1 MMLRML
7 IVGAG
12 RGGLL
17 IAQALGR
24 QKEVQVVG
32 MVDIIPD
39 APGLEYARSHQ
50 IPTNHDY
57 LPFLA
62 QPLDF
67 IIESTG
73 KKEVFL
79 DLAMKKAPDVS
90 LIAGD
95 VAKVVLNLILQQGR
109 LTGELRRSRQ
119 GLEMLLNAAYDGI
132 VAVDRHGRITLFN
145 AAAERMTGSDA
156 KSAIG
161 KPVQEVIP
169 GTRLHLV
176 LETGQPE
183 LHQVQS
189 LGNIEI
195 IANRVPVLDKDHR
208 PIAAISVF
216 RDVTEVRE
224 LNSEVAKLKET
235 QTLLEAVISSTQDAI
250 SVVDAHGRGMMI
262 NPAYTRLTGLSE
274 KEVLGFPAE
283 VDIAE
288 GESMH
293 MLVLETRKAVRNA
306 KMKVGSKKREV
317 IVNVAPILVGDELKG
332 SVAVIHDESELMA
345 LAQELES
352 AQKRLRKLEAK
363 YTFEDIIGQSSAM
376 IAALDTAKQAAATNA
391 TVLLRGESGS
401 GKELFAHAIHNA
413 SERCYNQFIRVN
425 CAAIS
430 DSLLESELFGYEE
443 GAFTGARKGGKKGL
457 FEEAMHGTI
466 FLDEIAELSPG
477 TQAKL
482 LRVLQEKE
490 IVRVGGTQ
498 SISVDVRVIAATHVN
513 LEWAINEKKFRED
526 LYYRLNM
533 LPIVIPPL
541 RYRREDIEPLV
552 DMFIEKYNHDYR
564 RNVLGVTT
572 AGMHR
577 LHDYHWPGNVRE
589 LENVIGRAMI
599 KLNYLDS
606 MIDTQHIEVYGENL
620 TTNVVPARTAMSG
633 KKLTEVINDAEKA
646 AILQALEECRGNR
659 TEAAQQL
666 GVSLRSFYY
675 KMSRLGIS

>member
-1 MMLRML
+1 MLRML

-32 MVDIIPD
+32 MVDINPD
-39 APGLEYARSHQ
+39 APGLEYARDQH
-50 IPTNHDY
+50 IPTSHDY

-62 QPLDF
+62 EPLDF

-73 KKEVFL
+73 KREVFL
-79 DLAMKKAPDVS
+79 DLAMKKSPDVS
-90 LIAGD
+90 LIAGN

-109 LTGELRRSRQ
+109 LAGELRRSRQ
-119 GLEMLLNAAYDGI
+119 ELEMLLNAAYDGI

-145 AAAERMTGSDA
+145 AAAERMTGADA
-156 KSAIG
+156 KQAIG
-161 KPVQEVIP
+161 KHVQEVIP
-169 GTRLHLV
+169 DTRLHMV
-176 LETGQPE
+176 LKSGQPE
-183 LHQVQS
+183 LHRVQS
-189 LGNIEI
+189 LGDIEI
-195 IANRVPVLDKDHR
+195 IANRVPVLDKDQR
-208 PIAAISVF
+208 AIAAISVF

-235 QTLLEAVISSTQDAI
+235 QTLLQAVISSTQDAI
-250 SVVDAHGRGMMI
+250 SVVDGDGRGMMI
-262 NPAYTRLTGLSE
+262 NPAYTRLTGLTD

-293 MLVLETRKAVRNA
+293 MRVLETRKAVRNV
-306 KMKVGSKKREV
+306 KMKVGSRRREV

-345 LAQELES
+345 LAQELET
-352 AQKRLRKLEAK
+352 AQKRIRKLEAK

-376 IAALDTAKQAAATNA
+376 MAALETAKQAAATSA

-430 DSLLESELFGYEE
+430 ESLLESELFGYEE

-490 IVRVGGTQ
+490 IVRVGGAKA
-498 SISVDVRVIAATHVN
+498 ISVDVRVIAATHVN

-533 LPIVIPPL
+533 MPIVIPPL
-541 RYRREDIEPLV
+541 RYRQEDIEPLV
-552 DMFIEKYNHDYR
+552 HMFIEKYNHDYR
-564 RNVLGVTT
+564 RNVLGVTEV
-572 AGMHR
+572 AMRR

-606 MIDTQHIEVYGENL
+606 MIDAPQIEVYGENL
-620 TTNVVPARTAMSG
+620 SKSVITPRSVVTG
-633 KKLTEVINDAEKA
+633 KKLSDVIEEAEKA
-646 AILQALEECRGNR
+646 AIVEALTSCHGNR
-659 TEAAQQL
+659 AEAAKQL

-675 KMSRLGIS
+675 KISRLDIT